1 MGPLAERS
9 KVSQIWYW
17 PADGLG
23 HGLEWESYSRAVVG
37 LVVIRDKSQGILGI
51 VLYHWFVDPH
61 HLVSV
66 YRALEVAK
74 LISALLY
81 VGLVPD
87 TAGCGFC
94 GFLKFVPVQWHVR
107 LDPCVAA

>member
-23 HGLEWESYSRAVVG
+23 HGLEWESYSKAVFG
-37 LVVIRDKSQGILGI
+37 LVVIKDKSQGILGI
-51 VLYHWFVDPH
+51 VLYHWFVDPY

-66 YRALEVAK
+66 CRALKVAM
-74 LISALLY
+74 LMSALL
-81 VGLVPD
+81 
-87 TAGCGFC
+87 
-94 GFLKFVPVQWHVR
+94 
-107 LDPCVAA
+107 